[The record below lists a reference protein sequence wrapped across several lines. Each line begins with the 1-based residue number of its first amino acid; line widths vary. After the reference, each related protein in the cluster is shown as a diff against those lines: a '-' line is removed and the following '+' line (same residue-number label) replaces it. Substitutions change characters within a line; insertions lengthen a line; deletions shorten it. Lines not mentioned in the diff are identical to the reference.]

1 MDDQDPRVDR
11 YLPTPRRTDT
21 MLDLTPAVRMRGLSL
36 LLLVSCL
43 VLPWSVLYA
52 QDNAQLARGRYLVT
66 AGTCTECHTVHKDN
80 NELLLDTSKRLA
92 GGREFDLPFGT
103 VYSANITPDPE
114 TGIGTWTEAEI
125 AQAIRKGIAK
135 NESKLVQM
143 PWQEFRGMAESDA
156 LAIATYLL
164 KGAAPVKNK
173 VPADRLRKPREAIY
187 AGTFKHAGPLGPATP
202 PADNSSAYAEYL
214 VKHIFGCA
222 GCHGSDLAG
231 GKGHIQGPNLTPSA
245 KNGPA
250 GWTIEQIVAVIKHGK
265 RPDGSQLSPAMPY
278 ANAFVHMTD
287 ADARG
292 IAAYIKRLKPIGPN
306 QIMARPG
313 RGMRGR

>member
-1 MDDQDPRVDR
+1 MGSFRA
-11 YLPTPRRTDT
+11 TPRRDAT
-21 MLDLTPAVRMRGLSL
+21 MLDLTPSALMRCL
-36 LLLVSCL
+36 LLLLFVSYL
-43 VLPWSVLYA
+43 AVPWSLLYA
-52 QDNAQLARGRYLVT
+52 QDSAQLARGRYLVT
-66 AGTCTECHTVHKDN
+66 AGACTQCHTVHKDN
-80 NELLLDTSKRLA
+80 NELLLDTSKLLA
-92 GGREFDLPFGT
+92 GGTEFELPFGT
-103 VYSANITPDPE
+103 VYSANITPDVE
-114 TGIGTWTEAEI
+114 TGIGGWTKAEI
-125 AQAIRKGIAK
+125 AQAIRNGIAK
-135 NESKLVQM
+135 DGSKLVQM

-187 AGTFKHAGPLGPATP
+187 AGTFKRAGPLGPAAT

-245 KNGPA
+245 TGGPA
-250 GWTIEQIVAVIKHGK
+250 SWTIEQIVAVIKGGK

-278 ANAFVHMTD
+278 ATAFVHMTD
-287 ADARG
+287 ADAHL
-292 IAAYIKRLKPIGPN
+292 IAAFVKSLKPISPT
-306 QIMARPG
+306 QIMTHPDQRIPG
-313 RGMRGR
+313 R